1 MKKKTKKILI
11 GGLVTLF
18 LIGVA
23 CAGTFYYYIFY
34 PQFHPPKTTYIYID
48 KDDTIDSI
56 YNKVKIQGH
65 PKSFTGFLWMTRWR
79 NYDSTI
85 HTGRYAIRPGENVYH
100 VFSRLYRGYQ
110 EPINLT
116 VSNVR
121 TLDRL
126 ARSIGKQLMID
137 STEIAT
143 VMNDTIFQKRMGYKK
158 KQCPVY
164 SFRKHTKFTGI

>member
-85 HTGRYAIRPGENVYH
+85 HTGRYPSAREKMCIMSSAVYTEDIR
-100 VFSRLYRGYQ
+100 
-110 EPINLT
+110 NL
-116 VSNVR
+116 
-121 TLDRL
+121 
-126 ARSIGKQLMID
+126 SILL
-137 STEIAT
+137 SAT
-143 VMNDTIFQKRMGYKK
+143 YAL
-158 KQCPVY
+158 
-164 SFRKHTKFTGI
+164 

>member
-1 MKKKTKKILI
+1 MLMHLFFYFIDSSYLCQTKTTSETDEKEDKKNSHRRIGNPVLYRRSLCRNIL
-11 GGLVTLF
+11 LL
-18 LIGVA
+18 
-23 CAGTFYYYIFY
+23 YIL
-34 PQFHPPKTTYIYID
+34 PTISSPKTTYIYID

-110 EPINLT
+110 EPYQSY
-116 VSNVR
+116 VS
-121 TLDRL
+121 
-126 ARSIGKQLMID
+126 
-137 STEIAT
+137 AT
-143 VMNDTIFQKRMGYKK
+143 YAL
-158 KQCPVY
+158 
-164 SFRKHTKFTGI
+164 

>member
-18 LIGVA
+18 FIGVA

-110 EPINLT
+110 EPIST
-116 VSNVR
+116 SHVSRIKN
-121 TLDRL
+121 
-126 ARSIGKQLMID
+126 
-137 STEIAT
+137 
-143 VMNDTIFQKRMGYKK
+143 
-158 KQCPVY
+158 
-164 SFRKHTKFTGI
+164 